1 MAKNLKINSPL
12 ISETIKTLKGIKTK
26 MEENP
31 VKVPEKQGS
40 GETADMLEKTA
51 QEYKKM
57 YEAILD
63 LNIQTI
69 TYLEAVKDSVKKLD
83 KSVIDVWRREVER

>member
-1 MAKNLKINSPL
+1 MAKGLEINSPL
-12 ISETIKTLKGIKTK
+12 ISGTIENLEGIKTR
-26 MEENP
+26 MEGNP

-40 GETADMLEKTA
+40 GETVEMLDKSA

-63 LNIQTI
+63 LNTQTI
-69 TYLEAVKDSVKKLD
+69 AYLKIVKDSFTKVD
-83 KSVIDVWRREVER
+83 KSFIDAWRRGVER

>member
-40 GETADMLEKTA
+40 GETVDMLEKTA